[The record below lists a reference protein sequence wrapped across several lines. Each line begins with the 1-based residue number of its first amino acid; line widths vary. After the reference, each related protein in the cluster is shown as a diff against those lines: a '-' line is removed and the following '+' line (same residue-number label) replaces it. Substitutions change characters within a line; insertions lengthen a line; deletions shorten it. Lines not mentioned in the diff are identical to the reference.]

1 MNRDEARRALVAR
14 ARRELPEPGDPRAL
28 GADLARLCGQGADG
42 ADALGVATRA
52 GTAWVQLRDLR
63 LERGWQA
70 GLGWHLGRNL
80 VLFAALALLAVVALN
95 PPPGTVEPALY
106 GAAGYFLLVL
116 ALLPLRLRRQ
126 ARAREAILRAYGEDL
141 DAFLGGLRDGA

>member
-1 MNRDEARRALVAR
+1 MNRPEARRALVAR

-28 GADLARLCGQGADG
+28 DADLAGLCGQGADG
-42 ADALGVATRA
+42 AAAIGIATRA

-80 VLFAALALLAVVALN
+80 VLFAALALVVVVALD
-95 PPPGTVEPALY
+95 PPPGTIEPALY

-126 ARAREAILRAYGEDL
+126 SRAREAILRAYAADME
-141 DAFLGGLRDGA
+141 AFLGELADEG